1 MQINKKTL
9 QIIILEYT
17 PPVIDRSF
25 KTHSLLLQTNFQRN
39 TDFSLLMKGPHFNIR
54 LLTVME
60 S

>member
-1 MQINKKTL
+1 MQINKKAL

-17 PPVIDRSF
+17 PPVIDRCF
-25 KTHSLLLQTNFQRN
+25 KTHSLLLQTICQRYKN
-39 TDFSLLMKGPHFNIR
+39 YSLLMKGAHFNIK

>member
-17 PPVIDRSF
+17 PPVIDRCF
-25 KTHSLLLQTNFQRN
+25 KSHSLLLQIICQRN
-39 TDFSLLMKGPHFNIR
+39 TNFSLPIKSVHFNIK